1 MAIRHLTRLDE
12 VFPDAV
18 AGKGIFSYLNNFS
31 PPWKEDTE
39 SSVLDLQYHLNR
51 SGEKWCSPVVRK
63 LIGEETV
70 VTSEV
75 GDKLASIIWA
85 VNGVS
90 WRKLYETL
98 SLEYNPIDNY
108 NMVENEDIDSTGS
121 STSSSLN
128 TRTDNL
134 TKKTVANNTV
144 TDTGTVDTDTDK
156 NNTKT
161 LNLTQTKTGKNK
173 DSQTG
178 TVGVEQT
185 DTGTVKVD
193 GSTSGDN
200 TNNLFGY
207 NSSVAVPSDSGHT
220 SGTSNSTTTNNLS
233 NHKDTDFGIDL
244 DKTIDETVTDK
255 GTDSDAGNEKKLETR
270 DLTQGH
276 KIDETVTDSGTV
288 SQEGSGEETKT
299 GKEIRQLTRKGNIGV
314 TTSQQMIQSERDLW
328 LWKFFEQVFKDIDS
342 ILTLSIY

>member
-1 MAIRHLTRLDE
+1 MAIRHLTRLEE

-18 AGKGIFSYLNNFS
+18 TGQGIFSYLNALN
-31 PPWKEDTE
+31 PPWKEATE

-63 LIGEETV
+63 LIGDGDV
-70 VTSEV
+70 VTTEV
-75 GDKLASIIWA
+75 GGKLANIIWA
-85 VNGVS
+85 VNGLS
-90 WRKLYETL
+90 WQKLYETL

-121 STSSSLN
+121 STSSSTN

-134 TKKTVANNTV
+134 TKKTVANNTD
-144 TDTGTVDTDTDK
+144 TDTGTIDTDTDK
-156 NNTKT
+156 SNTKT
-161 LNLTQTKTGKNK
+161 LDLTQTKTGQNK

-178 TVGVEQT
+178 TVGVDQT
-185 DTGTVKVD
+185 DTGTVKVN
-193 GSTSGDN
+193 GSTQGDN

-220 SGTSNSTTTNNLS
+220 SGTSNSTTTNNLA

-244 DKTIDETVTDK
+244 DKSINETVTDK

-270 DLTQGH
+270 ALEQGH

-299 GKEIRQLTRKGNIGV
+299 GTEKRKLTRKGNIGV
-314 TTSQQMIQSERDLW
+314 TTSQQMITAERELW